1 MNMFMPIPRKQ
12 QGAMLLEALISI
24 LIFSIG
30 ILAIIGLQATS
41 IKMSSDAKYRT
52 DASMLANQQL
62 SFMWADIASATNAAT
77 AAIPTPFDPLEFVS
91 YANGGTNFSP
101 WYNNI
106 AATLPNASATV
117 ATNTIL
123 SCNNAP
129 CPASPTGV
137 LQTTRTDVILTINW
151 QAPGENVHTYK
162 TTALISSQKQLL

>member
-1 MNMFMPIPRKQ
+1 MNMFMPFPHKQ
-12 QGAMLLEALISI
+12 QGSMLLEALISI

-62 SFMWADIASATNAAT
+62 SLMWADIASATTAAT

-91 YANGGTNFSP
+91 YASGGTNFNP
-101 WYNNI
+101 WYSNI
-106 AATLPNASATV
+106 AATLPNASATI
-117 ATNTIL
+117 ATNTIV
-123 SCNNAP
+123 SCDNYP
-129 CPASPTGV
+129 CPPSPSKV
-137 LQTTRTDVILTINW
+137 LQTTRTDVTLTINW
-151 QAPGENVHTYK
+151 QAPGESIHTYQ